1 MALRS
6 LLGLI
11 EEDAAAQRLA
21 REGGHAFVSSSLR
34 PYAIAALADIG
45 PSERARPTLVVVGD
59 DRAARDLAAD
69 LRAWL
74 EPRRVRYYPS
84 RGVAYES
91 HLAPPPHLVGL
102 RVAALDALLAAGG
115 GGLGAGYVADP
126 RAGAAAGKAPTDTGE
141 GGPGAPTG
149 TSLEP
154 PVVVVSAVALSEK
167 VPDPALRPHSFTL
180 RVGELLDLDECAA
193 ELVAAGYE
201 RVEQVEERGQFAL
214 RGGLLDVFPATEERA
229 VRVDMFDV
237 EIESLRWFSTFTQ
250 RSLGDVTEVEIAP
263 AAELAAEHRELA
275 EIAALE
281 EQENRPDIA
290 ELLPVDRFGALLD
303 LLDYDTQLLVAAE
316 EELAP
321 ALGDHWSDVC
331 AAFADEDAHHLYVS
345 PEQIEATLRE
355 RARIWL
361 SSLASGQEIELR
373 AQTADTAA
381 RSLAEAEPE
390 LEKLVRSGY
399 RTVVAFPQ
407 RGEGERAAY
416 NLARLQASWLGEGVS
431 QDVGHQ
437 ALEPSLR
444 FARASLREGFVAP
457 GLKLAVFPE
466 HRLLRRRRAGSGAR
480 QAPGSGAP
488 GLDGRR
494 GGQGGQRRGAL
505 RSFTEL
511 RTGDIVVHE
520 DHGVARFAGFETR
533 TVANVTRDY
542 LYLEYQGDDKVF
554 VPTDQLTKISRYVG
568 GGGDNPPLS
577 KLGGT
582 RWDTMKARA
591 RRAAQELAGELL
603 SLYAER
609 RRRTGHAFE
618 PDSDWQREF
627 EQRFP
632 FTETPDQREAI
643 ELVKADMEAPQPMD
657 RLICGDVGYGKTEVA
672 LRAAFKAAG
681 EGKQVLMLVPTTIL
695 AQQHY
700 GTFAERLADYP
711 FTLEHVSRFRSAAE
725 QKAAIRGFAEGRV
738 DILIGTHRVLSKDVR
753 AKDLG
758 LLIVDEE
765 QRFGVKQKELL
776 RQLKLRVDVIS
787 MSATPIP
794 RTLQMS
800 LAGLRNIS
808 VIETPPE
815 GRRPVKTYVGEYE
828 EELVKRA
835 ILREHERDGQA
846 FFLHNRVET
855 IEETA
860 ERLRA
865 MCPGVKFAVAHGQ
878 MGEGELEEV
887 MMDYLRGGADVLVCT
902 SIIESGIDIPQA
914 NTLIVEHAD
923 AFGLAQLYQIRGRV
937 GRSRER
943 AYAYLLYDS
952 AAALTPEAA
961 QRLSALSDYTE
972 LGAGFKIAMRDLE
985 IRGAGNLLGD
995 EQSGHV
1001 AALGFELYM
1010 QMLDEAVAAAERE
1023 DAGSRPPGA
1032 GAGAGADG
1040 AAGAEEEPP
1049 EPVRLDV
1056 NVDAYVPADYIPYE
1070 QAKIEV
1076 HRRVAGALE
1085 VADVEELREE
1095 LEDRFGPVPEP
1106 LANLLA
1112 LQRARIK
1119 FGEAGVRTVSFRG
1132 ERLAVTPVELDSRRA
1147 KRLREELP
1155 EALYE
1160 SGRSQVS
1167 VRVPKEG
1174 AERFPTVV
1182 RAADVLLAITREAAA

>member
-1 MALRS
+1 MAPPAGALRS

-11 EEDAAAQRLA
+11 EQDESGARLA
-21 REGGHAFVSSSLR
+21 REGGRAFVSSSLR
-34 PYAIAALADIG
+34 AYVIAALA
-45 PSERARPTLVVVGD
+45 ERERGLRPALVVVGD
-59 DRAARDLAAD
+59 DRAARDLAGD
-69 LRAWL
+69 LGAWL
-74 EPRRVRYYPS
+74 SPRRVRYYPS

-102 RVAALDALLAAGG
+102 RVAALDSLLAE
-115 GGLGAGYVADP
+115 
-126 RAGAAAGKAPTDTGE
+126 RGE
-141 GGPGAPTG
+141 DSPEA
-149 TSLEP
+149 

-167 VPDPALRPHSFTL
+167 VPDPAMRPSSFTL
-180 RVGELLDLDECAA
+180 RVGELLDLDECAL

-201 RVEQVEERGQFAL
+201 RADQVEERGQFAL
-214 RGGLLDVFPATEERA
+214 RGGLLDIFPATEERA

-250 RSLGDVTEVEIAP
+250 RSLGEAEQVEIAP
-263 AAELAAEHRELA
+263 AAELAVEHRELA
-275 EIAALE
+275 EIAAATGAFSAGE
-281 EQENRPDIA
+281 RDAGERPDIA
-290 ELLPVDRFGALLD
+290 ELLPLERFGSFLD
-303 LLDYDTQLLVAAE
+303 LVGEGAELMVAAE
-316 EELAP
+316 EDIEPVLR
-321 ALGDHWSDVC
+321 DHWSDVC
-331 AAFADEDAHHLYVS
+331 AAFGDEDAHHLYLS
-345 PEQIEATLRE
+345 PDSIQATLL
-355 RARIWL
+355 ARTRVWC
-361 SSLASGQEIELR
+361 SALASGQEIELR
-373 AQTADTAA
+373 AQSADSAA
-381 RSLAEAEPE
+381 RSLGEAEPE

-399 RTVVAFPQ
+399 RTVVTFPR

-416 NLARLQASWLGEGVS
+416 NLGRLKASWLGEGPDMS
-431 QDVGHQ
+431 SL
-437 ALEPSLR
+437 APEPSLR
-444 FARASLREGFVAP
+444 FAAASLREGFIAP
-457 GLKLAVFPE
+457 QLKLAVFPE
-466 HRLLRRRRAGSGAR
+466 HRLLRRRRAGG
-480 QAPGSGAP
+480 QAGEDRHGP
-488 GLDGRR
+488 RR
-494 GGQGGQRRGAL
+494 GVL

-533 TVANVTRDY
+533 TVAEVTRDY
-542 LYLEYQGDDKVF
+542 LYLEYQGDDRVF
-554 VPTDQLTKISRYVG
+554 VPTDQLAKISRYVG
-568 GGGDNPPLS
+568 AGGEHPPLS

-609 RRRTGHAFE
+609 RRRSGHAFGV
-618 PDSDWQREF
+618 DSDWQREF
-627 EQRFP
+627 EARFP

-643 ELVKADMEAPQPMD
+643 ELVKSDMEAPRPMD

-711 FTLEHVSRFRSAAE
+711 FTLDHVSRFRTPAE
-725 QKAAIRGFAEGRV
+725 QKAAIKGFAEGRT
-738 DILIGTHRVLSKDVR
+738 DILIGTHRVLSRDVR

-776 RQLKLRVDVIS
+776 RQLKLKVDVIS

-800 LAGLRNIS
+800 LAGLRDIS

-815 GRRPVKTYVGEYE
+815 GRRPVRTYVGEYE
-828 EELVKRA
+828 EELVRRA
-835 ILREHERDGQA
+835 IMREKERSGQA
-846 FFLHNRVET
+846 FFLHNRVES

-865 MCPGVKFAVAHGQ
+865 LCPGVRFAVAHGQ
-878 MGEGELEEV
+878 MGEGELEAV

-923 AFGLAQLYQIRGRV
+923 TFGLAQLYQIRGRV

-972 LGAGFKIAMRDLE
+972 LGSGFKIAMRDLE

-1010 QMLDEAVAAAERE
+1010 QMLDEAVRAGEAEGE
-1023 DAGSRPPGA
+1023 PEQGGA
-1032 GAGAGADG
+1032 
-1040 AAGAEEEPP
+1040 

-1056 NVDAYVPADYIPYE
+1056 NVDAYVPADYVPYE

-1076 HRRVAGALE
+1076 HRRVASALE
-1085 VADVEELREE
+1085 VADVERLREE
-1095 LEDRFGPVPEP
+1095 LLDRFGPVPEP
-1106 LANLLA
+1106 LENLLA

-1119 FGEAGVRTVSFRG
+1119 FGQAGARTVSFRG
-1132 ERLAVTPVELDSRRA
+1132 DRLAVVPIELDSRRA

-1155 EALYE
+1155 EAMYE
-1160 SGRSQVS
+1160 AGRSQVS
-1167 VRVPKEG
+1167 VKVPKDG
-1174 AERFPTVV
+1174 AERFPAVV
-1182 RAADVLLAITREAAA
+1182 RAADLLLAILREAA